1 MGDDSKK
8 FCYKC
13 GKELTG
19 DIQFCPYCGADQAP
33 QSNTI
38 KTESK
43 VINDTSN
50 NQNSNNIN
58 TQDVDSKTWVIL
70 DVIGWVVFVFSFIP
84 GLDLGFLVSLALGIV
99 IQKKFNHKGAG
110 MGLWIPS
117 AILFGI
123 LFMIGFISGFLGA
136 I

>member
-38 KTESK
+38 NTASK
-43 VINDTSN
+43 VTSN
-50 NQNSNNIN
+50 NQDGNHIS